1 MRQGQTL
8 PSSAGGVT
16 ARLMQITSCKHED
29 TMTAFLRP
37 ATALMARLRLGNK
50 FLLAD
55 IQTLLL
61 LVALGLAAARSLDQ
75 RVEAIESKR
84 AAVAL
89 MADLVEWN
97 KVLIESRRVA
107 ITGTPGDPAALEA
120 FKRQAENVN
129 RTLAAIDKHVEA
141 STAHFDM
148 RKETAGLKTGWS
160 ELQAKIAALPADAEF
175 AQKAFAAHAPEY
187 GRLYAFMR
195 DLGNRSGLAQ
205 DPDADVF
212 YLGYPLANNTPSTA
226 GIAVRIAAYA
236 TLNVS
241 RGEVSTKDKVF
252 YEVTD
257 ARLNDTFGSVETLLA
272 QSMQANPKVQAALA
286 SRFDAL
292 KSSSKDLLSFVR
304 KNFTGVDRITVT
316 QQDVLA
322 ASAPTIDAAWALV
335 EGNRSVLDQLLAE
348 RGSAAAAKR
357 NLLVTALLLG
367 VAVSAYLYVGIY
379 LSMAGSLRQASLA
392 AQAIAAGELGT
403 VQPARSR
410 DEFADLVGDLR
421 RADAAL
427 ARVIAGVKQSSESI
441 ATASSE
447 IATGTQDLSARTEQT
462 ASSLQQTASSMEQ
475 LTGTLAHSSTSAE
488 QARALSESA
497 AGVAQRGGAVVAE
510 VVQTMG
516 AINDSSRR
524 IADIIGTIDGIAF
537 QTNIL
542 ALNAAVE
549 AARAGEQGRGFAVVA
564 SEVRSLAQR
573 SAAAAREIKGLIGSS
588 VEKVDAGA
596 RLVGSAGSTMNEIV
610 ESVRRVNEVIGEIS
624 TAAGE
629 QSQGIGEVN
638 TAVGQLDQMTQQNA
652 ALVEQSA
659 AAAESLREQAR
670 RLAEVVGS
678 FRIREGSTA

>member
-50 FLLAD
+50 FLLAG
-55 IQTLLL
+55 IPTLLL

-272 QSMQANPKVQAALA
+272 QSMQANPVVQAALA

>member
-50 FLLAD
+50 FLLAG
-55 IQTLLL
+55 IPTLLL

-272 QSMQANPKVQAALA
+272 QSMQANPVVQAALA

-564 SEVRSLAQR
+564 SAVRSLAQR

>member
-50 FLLAD
+50 FLLAG
-55 IQTLLL
+55 IPTLLL

-160 ELQAKIAALPADAEF
+160 ELQAKMSALPADAEF

-272 QSMQANPKVQAALA
+272 QSMQANPVVQAALA

-322 ASAPTIDAAWALV
+322 A
-335 EGNRSVLDQLLAE
+335 
-348 RGSAAAAKR
+348 
-357 NLLVTALLLG
+357 
-367 VAVSAYLYVGIY
+367 
-379 LSMAGSLRQASLA
+379 
-392 AQAIAAGELGT
+392 
-403 VQPARSR
+403 
-410 DEFADLVGDLR
+410 
-421 RADAAL
+421 
-427 ARVIAGVKQSSESI
+427 
-441 ATASSE
+441 
-447 IATGTQDLSARTEQT
+447 
-462 ASSLQQTASSMEQ
+462 
-475 LTGTLAHSSTSAE
+475 
-488 QARALSESA
+488 
-497 AGVAQRGGAVVAE
+497 
-510 VVQTMG
+510 
-516 AINDSSRR
+516 
-524 IADIIGTIDGIAF
+524 
-537 QTNIL
+537 
-542 ALNAAVE
+542 
-549 AARAGEQGRGFAVVA
+549 
-564 SEVRSLAQR
+564 
-573 SAAAAREIKGLIGSS
+573 
-588 VEKVDAGA
+588 
-596 RLVGSAGSTMNEIV
+596 
-610 ESVRRVNEVIGEIS
+610 
-624 TAAGE
+624 
-629 QSQGIGEVN
+629 
-638 TAVGQLDQMTQQNA
+638 
-652 ALVEQSA
+652 
-659 AAAESLREQAR
+659 
-670 RLAEVVGS
+670 
-678 FRIREGSTA
+678 

>member
-50 FLLAD
+50 FLLAG
-55 IQTLLL
+55 IPTLLL

-272 QSMQANPKVQAALA
+272 QSMQANPVVQAALA

-564 SEVRSLAQR
+564 GEVRTLAQR
-573 SAAAAREIKGLIGSS
+573 SAEAAREIKSLITTS
-588 VEKVDAGA
+588 VEQVEHGSTQVAEAGA
-596 RLVGSAGSTMNEIV
+596 TMDQIV
-610 ESVRRVNEVIGEIS
+610 AAIRRVSDIVAEISNASVEQSSGVNQIGE
-624 TAAGE
+624 
-629 QSQGIGEVN
+629 
-638 TAVGQLDQMTQQNA
+638 AVAQMDQVTQQNA

-659 AAAESLREQAR
+659 AAAESLKQQADQLVDAVAVF
-670 RLAEVVGS
+670 RLA
-678 FRIREGSTA
+678 RA